1 MTLRRLCLLLLSIVL
16 VLVSLPAAAQE
27 EQINPLLKRQHK
39 TVGHQGNRFKMM
51 ADEMAGF

>member
-16 VLVSLPAAAQE
+16 VLVSLPAAAQD
-27 EQINPLLKRQHK
+27 EQVNPLLKRQHK

-51 ADEMAGF
+51 AEEMAGF